1 MACNFAE
8 GAVARVGLAPHAL
21 PMLVLAALLACTQ
34 LPEDPIYPAI
44 EPSPFVFSLPP
55 WRPEQPWRRYSID
68 GTPTNL
74 ETPLRDPPAPTA
86 HHLDHARYLV
96 LPGASEPPRLW
107 DATTR
112 TLHHLPLGV
121 AVCPAPGVGMV
132 LLKSDEDGRLRVMQL
147 ARDAPTLHP
156 LVESESRPRAL
167 GRERTRLVSL
177 RGSRLVYL
185 DERGRG
191 RAERATLAELRVVG
205 GCDAI
210 RDGKLLMVRMP
221 TFAGKPCAEQ
231 PEYSADVAVL
241 DLRSRVVETIGA
253 ARGSWQWFLIGR
265 ETCPEPKVRVRWL
278 VPPRLFPVED
288 GVFVEARDEVDVP

>member
-1 MACNFAE
+1 
-8 GAVARVGLAPHAL
+8 
-21 PMLVLAALLACTQ
+21 MLILAALLASTQ
-34 LPEDPIYPAI
+34 LPEDPIYPAV
-44 EPSPFVFSLPP
+44 EQSPLSFSLPA

-96 LPGASEPPRLW
+96 LPAGRERPRLW

-112 TLHHLPLGV
+112 TLHNLPLGV

-132 LLKSDEDGRLRVMQL
+132 ILQANEGGFRVMQL
-147 ARDAPTLHP
+147 ARDAPTLLP

-167 GRERTRLVSL
+167 GRERTRLVRL
-177 RGSRLVYL
+177 RGARLVYF

-191 RAERATLAELRVVG
+191 RAERSTLAELRVVG

-241 DLRSRVVETIGA
+241 DLCSRVVETIGT
-253 ARGSWQWFLIGR
+253 ARGSWQWFRIGR
-265 ETCPEPKVRVRWL
+265 ETCPEPKIRLRWL
-278 VPPRLFPVED
+278 APPRLFPVED
-288 GVFVEARDEVDVP
+288 GVFVEAQDEVDAP